1 MPRLFRYF
9 YGSDLIAVVGASIS
23 YIAIYWT
30 CAQLLSPSALSL
42 LIGAVFLIRFVSSSL
57 VGPWIDRVEP
67 VRLLKGT
74 VLVRFLLLGAVWF
87 ILTQTEATLLPL
99 LGLLAVQTFLQVI
112 GGNTAFKV
120 VTRIVEAEQLP
131 VANAY
136 LSTLD
141 RMGTLAGLLAG
152 GLLIA
157 EFSIEMIL
165 GMEAI
170 LHVIAWLLLFPL
182 PSTATDENKTTAK
195 TTYWSDLQQGFSY
208 LRQDARLMRLLLFGF
223 VANWMITPLN
233 ALLAPFAKD
242 ILKGGANTFSLLE
255 LALVIGGIVMSLLY
269 ARFADRLDL
278 TQMFQLST
286 VLQGVFMLAIGL
298 TTTLPLAFSGML
310 LLGMALSLF
319 GIPFSTLLQQT
330 TPDGLL
336 GRIRSAMVAAST
348 LCSAI
353 CFGLSAYLT
362 TLFAIDTVFVLFSG
376 TGLLVA
382 FWLIRLQ
389 RTAPDVEAR
398 RDEVG

>member
-1 MPRLFRYF
+1 MPHLFRYF
-9 YGSDLIAVVGASIS
+9 YMSDLIAIVGASIS

-30 CAQLLSPSALSL
+30 CAQFLSPSALSL

-170 LHVIAWLLLFPL
+170 LHIIAWLLLFPL

-208 LRQDARLMRLLLFGF
+208 LRQDTRLMRLLLFGF

-362 TLFAIDTVFVLFSG
+362 TVFAIDTVFVLFSG

>member
-87 ILTQTEATLLPL
+87 ILTQTKATLLPL

-255 LALVIGGIVMSLLY
+255 LALVIGGIIMSLLY

-362 TLFAIDTVFVLFSG
+362 TVFAIDTVFVLFSG

>member
-170 LHVIAWLLLFPL
+170 LHVVAWLLLFPL
-182 PSTATDENKTTAK
+182 PSTAADENKTTAK

-389 RTAPDVEAR
+389 RTAPAVEAR

>member
-362 TLFAIDTVFVLFSG
+362 TVFAIDTVFVLFSG

-389 RTAPDVEAR
+389 RTAPAVEAR

>member
-1 MPRLFRYF
+1 MPHLFRYF
-9 YGSDLIAVVGASIS
+9 YMSDLIAIVGASIS

-170 LHVIAWLLLFPL
+170 LHIIAWLLLFPL

-208 LRQDARLMRLLLFGF
+208 LRQDTRLMRLLLFGF

-362 TLFAIDTVFVLFSG
+362 TVFAIDTVFVLFSG

>member
-170 LHVIAWLLLFPL
+170 LHVIAWFLLFPL
-182 PSTATDENKTTAK
+182 PSTAADENKTTAK

-269 ARFADRLDL
+269 VRFADRLDL

-362 TLFAIDTVFVLFSG
+362 TVFAIDTVFVLFSG

>member
-131 VANAY
+131 IANAY

-208 LRQDARLMRLLLFGF
+208 LHQDARLMRLLLFGF

-362 TLFAIDTVFVLFSG
+362 TVFAIDTVFVLFSG

>member
-9 YGSDLIAVVGASIS
+9 YASDLIAVVGASIS

-170 LHVIAWLLLFPL
+170 LHVVAWLLLFPL
-182 PSTATDENKTTAK
+182 PSTAADENKTTAK

>member
-131 VANAY
+131 IANAY

-170 LHVIAWLLLFPL
+170 LHVVAWLLLFPL
-182 PSTATDENKTTAK
+182 PSTAADENKTTAK

-362 TLFAIDTVFVLFSG
+362 TVFAIDTVFVLFSG

-389 RTAPDVEAR
+389 RTVPDVEAR

>member
-30 CAQLLSPSALSL
+30 CAQLLSPSAVSL

-131 VANAY
+131 IANAY

-182 PSTATDENKTTAK
+182 PSTAADENKTTAK

-255 LALVIGGIVMSLLY
+255 LALVIGGIAMSLLY

-362 TLFAIDTVFVLFSG
+362 TVFAIDTVFVLFSG

-389 RTAPDVEAR
+389 RTAPAVEAR

>member
-131 VANAY
+131 IANAY

-182 PSTATDENKTTAK
+182 PSTAADENKTTAK

-362 TLFAIDTVFVLFSG
+362 TVFAIDTVFVLFSG

-389 RTAPDVEAR
+389 RTAPAVEAR

>member
-170 LHVIAWLLLFPL
+170 LHVIAWFLLFPL
-182 PSTATDENKTTAK
+182 PSTAADENKTTAK

-389 RTAPDVEAR
+389 RTAPVVEAR

>member
-182 PSTATDENKTTAK
+182 PSTAADENKTTAK

-362 TLFAIDTVFVLFSG
+362 TVFAIDTVFVLFSG

>member
-131 VANAY
+131 IANAY

-362 TLFAIDTVFVLFSG
+362 TVFAIDTVFVLFSG

-398 RDEVG
+398 RDGVG

>member
-362 TLFAIDTVFVLFSG
+362 TVFAIDTVFVLFSG